1 VLASAILGGMLEFGL
16 DIAARRRENPMASV
30 RSHLRTAVRNILYI
44 SAVKKSLETIPVIQK
59 LYAPSQRTHPLD
71 RIYGIDTS
79 GVVPVEKLHP
89 DPNLQSLIIAYAGSQ
104 PSIVRR
110 GLSVLGDIRDYAF
123 IDLGC
128 GKGRV
133 TTVASEFPFRE
144 VIGVELSTA
153 LAATARANAATVALR
168 FPDRPQVTIAAANV
182 VNFPLPAGKLVCF
195 NYHAFGP
202 ELIAQIVA
210 RFEAALA
217 SGELPHMFFVYYNPV
232 HSEAFDAS
240 PAFARFYVEQIPY
253 DRSEIGFGPDR
264 DDVVAIWQSVH
275 GSAPTPHQ
283 GTDRKIILTGP
294 FRAGLAP

>member
-1 VLASAILGGMLEFGL
+1 
-16 DIAARRRENPMASV
+16 MASV

-59 LYAPSQRTHPLD
+59 LYAPSQRTHPID

-123 IDLGC
+123 VDLGC

-133 TTVASEFPFRE
+133 TTVAGEFPFHE

-253 DRSEIGFGPDR
+253 DHSEIGFGPDR

-283 GTDRKIILTGP
+283 GTNRKIFLAGP
-294 FRAGLAP
+294 SRAGLAPGF

>member
-1 VLASAILGGMLEFGL
+1 
-16 DIAARRRENPMASV
+16 MATV
-30 RSHLRTAVRNILYI
+30 RSHLRTAVRNILYL

-59 LYAPSQRTHPLD
+59 LYAPAQRTHPID

-79 GVVPVEKLHP
+79 GVVPVNKIHP
-89 DPNLQSLIIAYAGSQ
+89 DPNLQSLIIPYLGSQ

-110 GLSVLGDIRDYAF
+110 GLSALGDIRNYALVDF
-123 IDLGC
+123 GC

-144 VIGVELSTA
+144 VIGIELSAA
-153 LAATARANAATVALR
+153 LAATARANAATIARR
-168 FPDRPQVTIAAANV
+168 FPDRPQVTIAVANAV
-182 VNFPLPAGKLVCF
+182 TFPLPAGKLVCF

-202 ELIAQIVA
+202 ELVAQIVA

-217 SGELPHMFFVYYNPV
+217 SRELPHMFFVYYNPV

-240 PAFARFYVEQIPY
+240 PAFTRFYVEQIRY
-253 DRSEIGFGPDR
+253 DSSEIGFGPDR
-264 DDVVAIWQSVH
+264 DDLVAIWQSVH

-283 GTDRKIILTGP
+283 GTDRKIIVTGP
-294 FRAGLAP
+294 SRAGLAP